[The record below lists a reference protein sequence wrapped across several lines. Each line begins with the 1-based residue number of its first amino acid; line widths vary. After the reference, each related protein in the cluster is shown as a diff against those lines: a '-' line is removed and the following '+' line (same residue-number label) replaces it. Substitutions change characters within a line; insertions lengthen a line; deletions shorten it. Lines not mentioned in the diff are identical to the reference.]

1 MAAYA
6 GRFFLK
12 FLFKVLYCVRLRVI
26 RLLIFCVR
34 AVVCARVHIYTRMKK
49 INYFYT
55 WATYS
60 VAAK

>member
-34 AVVCARVHIYTRMKK
+34 ASCVRVSIF
-49 INYFYT
+49 IL
-55 WATYS
+55 A
-60 VAAK
+60 